1 LEIICSVYSP
11 APTGEIVWMIGD
23 DVQSNNNPRED
34 TADGDWQ
41 QSFNLIPSVE
51 NDGKKFRCMWVTK
64 LTRRIQ

>member
-1 LEIICSVYSP
+1 MSEASIAFVGGWGVRVTKAKANYDTLK
-11 APTGEIVWMIGD
+11 AGR
-23 DVQSNNNPRED
+23 ND